1 MGAKWV
7 VKINNLSFSLVE
19 LLLRH
24 FSDVSSKS
32 CLILPIVRTNKQPE
46 YSGTFDCFFG
56 SI

>member
-7 VKINNLSFSLVE
+7 VKINNLSFPLVE
-19 LLLRH
+19 LFLCH
-24 FSDVSSKS
+24 FSDVSFKF
-32 CLILPIVRTNKQPE
+32 CLILPIVRTNKQPK